1 MLRGTSTREEA
12 GMQLTGA
19 VLAVLG
25 MGLIVLAAVQA
36 LMDIFGK
43 SDLLA
48 LIVAGAGA
56 VLLIVGAV
64 MVLREDDR

>member
-1 MLRGTSTREEA
+1 
-12 GMQLTGA
+12 MQLTGA

-43 SDLLA
+43 SSLLA
-48 LIVAGAGA
+48 LIFAGAGA
-56 VLLIVGAV
+56 VLLVVGAV
-64 MVLREDDR
+64 MLLRENDG

>member
-1 MLRGTSTREEA
+1 MP
-12 GMQLTGA
+12 LTGA

-48 LIVAGAGA
+48 LIVAEAGA
-56 VLLIVGAV
+56 ILLIVGAV

>member
-1 MLRGTSTREEA
+1 
-12 GMQLTGA
+12 MQLTGA

-43 SDLLA
+43 SALLA
-48 LIVAGAGA
+48 LIFAGAGA
-56 VLLIVGAV
+56 ILLVIGAV
-64 MVLREDDR
+64 MMLRENDG